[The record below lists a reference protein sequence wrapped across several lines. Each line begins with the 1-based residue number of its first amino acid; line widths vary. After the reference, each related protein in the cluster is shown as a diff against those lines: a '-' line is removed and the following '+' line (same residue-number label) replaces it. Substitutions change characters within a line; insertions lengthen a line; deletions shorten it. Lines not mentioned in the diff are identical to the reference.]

1 MAEKK
6 AKLWLW
12 VKAHKKQL
20 LIAGLSITAIAAILI
35 GVKNKEALASLW
47 KELNAKIDQAP
58 VLDMKEPL
66 EMISDPVVESVNST
80 REYTLPNTPVK
91 VDRHLRTL
99 SGGRQHSAA
108 KAAEAAQLGIEL
120 LPNQTIVDSYTKYA
134 DAA

>member
-1 MAEKK
+1 MREEKL
-6 AKLWLW
+6 KLWLW

-20 LIAGLSITAIAAILI
+20 LIAGISIAAIAAILLGI
-35 GVKNKEALASLW
+35 KKREALASLW
-47 KELNAKIDQAP
+47 KELNAKIDKAP
-58 VLDMKEPL
+58 ELDIEEPIVLL
-66 EMISDPVVESVNST
+66 SDSVTESVNST
-80 REYTLPNTPVK
+80 RGYTLPNTPVS
-91 VDRHLRTL
+91 VEWHLRNL

>member
-1 MAEKK
+1 MIEKK
-6 AKLWLW
+6 TKLWLW

-20 LIAGLSITAIAAILI
+20 LIAGISITAIAAILL

-58 VLDMKEPL
+58 TLDIKDP
-66 EMISDPVVESVNST
+66 IGKITDPVVDSVNSA
-80 REYTLPNTPVK
+80 RDYTLPNTPVN
-91 VDRHLRTL
+91 VERHLRTL

-120 LPNQTIVDSYTKYA
+120 LPNQTIVDSYTKYS